1 MVAAEQSDRAN
12 AANRQRTLGGR
23 LPARIRLSITES
35 IMPLQN
41 RVTPFGEIVAVPDR
55 GSFMGNRG
63 RIHNEQRTL
72 KTRHWDRKAWI
83 TCLLQFKGRRRPI
96 MAPSTYTELFFLDEA
111 TAFAAGHRPCGECR
125 RADAKRFK
133 SLWLEA
139 NGALLPGKAETMAN
153 LDAVFHS
160 ERIGR
165 DSTQNRWVARISELP
180 DGAMV
185 LVDDARAAFLLQQG
199 HLYLWSAA
207 GYVERKAIPPG
218 RTVTVLT
225 PPSVTRALAAGYRPV
240 VHPSV
245 DALVADR

>member
-1 MVAAEQSDRAN
+1 
-12 AANRQRTLGGR
+12 
-23 LPARIRLSITES
+23 
-35 IMPLQN
+35 MPLQN
-41 RVTPFGEIVAVPDR
+41 RVTPFGEIVAVPER

-83 TCLLQFKGRRRPI
+83 TCLLQFKGRHRQM

-125 RADAKRFK
+125 RSDARRFK
-133 SLWLEA
+133 DLWLEV
-139 NGALLPGKAETMAN
+139 NGALLQGKSGTMAN
-153 LDAVFHS
+153 MDAILHS

-165 DSTQNRWVARISELP
+165 DGTQHRWEARLSELP

-185 LVDDARAAFLLQQG
+185 LVDDPRSAFLLQEDS
-199 HLYLWSAA
+199 LYLWSPA
-207 GYVERKAIPPG
+207 GYVESKTIPAG

-225 PPSVTRALAAGYRPV
+225 PPSVIRVLAAGYRPV
-240 VHPSV
+240 VASV
-245 DALVADR
+245 QGNR

>member
-1 MVAAEQSDRAN
+1 
-12 AANRQRTLGGR
+12 
-23 LPARIRLSITES
+23 
-35 IMPLQN
+35 MPLQN
-41 RVTPFGEIVAVPDR
+41 RVTPFGEIVAIPER

-83 TCLLQFKGRRRPI
+83 TCLLQFKGRHRQM

-125 RADAKRFK
+125 RSDARRFK
-133 SLWLEA
+133 DLWLEV
-139 NGALLPGKAETMAN
+139 NGALLQGKSGTMAN
-153 LDAVFHS
+153 MDAILHS

-165 DSTQNRWVARISELP
+165 DGTQQRWEARLSELP

-185 LVDDARAAFLLQQG
+185 LGDNPRAAFLLQG
-199 HLYLWSAA
+199 GYLYLWSPA
-207 GYVERKAIPPG
+207 GYVESKTIPAG

-225 PPSVTRALAAGYRPV
+225 PPSVIRVLAAGYRPV
-240 VHPSV
+240 VASV
-245 DALVADR
+245 QGNR

>member
-1 MVAAEQSDRAN
+1 
-12 AANRQRTLGGR
+12 
-23 LPARIRLSITES
+23 
-35 IMPLQN
+35 MPLQN
-41 RVTPFGEIVAVPDR
+41 RVTPFGEVVAVPDR

-83 TCLLQFKGRRRPI
+83 TCLLQFKGRHRPV

-111 TAFAAGHRPCGECR
+111 TSFAAGHRPCGECR

-133 SLWLEA
+133 NLWLEV
-139 NGALLPGKAETMAN
+139 NGTLLQGKSGTMAN
-153 LDAVFHS
+153 MDAILHS
-160 ERIGR
+160 ERIAR
-165 DSTQNRWVARISELP
+165 DGTQRRWEARLSELP

-185 LVDDARAAFLLQQG
+185 LVDDPGTAFLLQQG
-199 HLYLWSAA
+199 SLYLWSPA
-207 GYVERKAIPPG
+207 GYVERSPVPSG

-225 PPSVTRALAAGYRPV
+225 PASVTGVLAAGYRPI

-245 DALVADR
+245 GALVAGR